1 MRQIQQEAQ
10 QKYPGGLLN
19 SSKEQ
24 INDQLVI
31 SVINLY
37 IRCVARA
44 EDDFHMPKNYKGD
57 MRNPMTRAEYILGGK
72 FLASPFH
79 AKLNLIS

>member
-1 MRQIQQEAQ
+1 MRQILLEAQ

-24 INDQLVI
+24 KDNQLV

-37 IRCVARA
+37 IRCVAWVG
-44 EDDFHMPKNYKGD
+44 DDFHMP
-57 MRNPMTRAEYILGGK
+57 
-72 FLASPFH
+72 
-79 AKLNLIS
+79 

>member
-1 MRQIQQEAQ
+1 MRQIHLEAQ

-24 INDQLVI
+24 KNDQLVI

-37 IRCVARA
+37 ICDVTWAG
-44 EDDFHMPKNYKGD
+44 DVFHMPKNYKGD
-57 MRNPMTRAEYILGGK
+57 MRNPMTRAEYILGSK